1 VSIVLKE
8 IFGPKERKKEEA
20 GEYYILKSFIIFA
33 VHQVLL
39 G

>member
-1 VSIVLKE
+1 MRCVLQE
-8 IFGPKERKKEEA
+8 VFGPKERKKQEA
-20 GEYYILKSFIIFA
+20 GEYSIMKSFIIFS